1 MIEVPK
7 TRRRRNNNL
16 SFSNILNIFV
26 RNYTACI
33 DPGTKTNNG
42 RQLAKLQGQAKEPS
56 PHMKTTGTPNF
67 MSPVLVLDLV
77 SLVKVSIGVAVIF
90 FLPQENSG
98 RGELHQ
104 IKTKMLFKKTVI
116 PG

>member
-33 DPGTKTNNG
+33 DPGTKTNNE
-42 RQLAKLQGQAKEPS
+42 RQLGSQSFKGKPSQGAKP
-56 PHMKTTGTPNF
+56 TY
-67 MSPVLVLDLV
+67 
-77 SLVKVSIGVAVIF
+77 
-90 FLPQENSG
+90 
-98 RGELHQ
+98 
-104 IKTKMLFKKTVI
+104 
-116 PG
+116 

>member
-26 RNYTACI
+26 RNYTAYI

-42 RQLAKLQGQAKEPS
+42 RQLAKLQGQAKPRS
-56 PHMKTTGTPNF
+56 QAP
-67 MSPVLVLDLV
+67 
-77 SLVKVSIGVAVIF
+77 I
-90 FLPQENSG
+90 
-98 RGELHQ
+98 
-104 IKTKMLFKKTVI
+104 
-116 PG
+116 

>member
-1 MIEVPK
+1 MVDNSDRK
-7 TRRRRNNNL
+7 ASRA
-16 SFSNILNIFV
+16 S
-26 RNYTACI
+26 
-33 DPGTKTNNG
+33 
-42 RQLAKLQGQAKEPS
+42 QAKEPS